1 VAPNWPVHRGKAA
14 TNKPNRRQVITA
26 LAREQLQREKRY
38 ALRGGVWRSDAPG
51 SHAHDRGDLPGLRP
65 PWRKSRGWSK
75 RGLKRRGLTT
85 LAARITA
92 DLTDEEDVKRVE
104 SDVVLRLVRNP
115 EGYFSETDGDD
126 TYMLRQDL
134 ASGKLELLPEDWE
147 TLGV

>member
-1 VAPNWPVHRGKAA
+1 M
-14 TNKPNRRQVITA
+14 
-26 LAREQLQREKRY
+26 
-38 ALRGGVWRSDAPG
+38 
-51 SHAHDRGDLPGLRP
+51 
-65 PWRKSRGWSK
+65 
-75 RGLKRRGLTT
+75 
-85 LAARITA
+85 
-92 DLTDEEDVKRVE
+92 E

>member
-1 VAPNWPVHRGKAA
+1 LEEVDRLIETRTQAA
-14 TNKPNRRQVITA
+14 
-26 LAREQLQREKRY
+26 
-38 ALRGGVWRSDAPG
+38 
-51 SHAHDRGDLPGLRP
+51 
-65 PWRKSRGWSK
+65 
-75 RGLKRRGLTT
+75 GLTT

-115 EGYFSETDGDD
+115 EGYVSETDGDD